1 MANKL
6 ATTTANPP
14 AGIPTGLPQWLRY
27 LIGAFPG
34 ARVLPETFMVYE
46 HQFAE
51 VDPAMMM
58 QAVQHAVRGHPYA
71 TFPTIAEV
79 WQAVEAVQSQIIATT
94 PAPAVNLSAQRAALL
109 ERAYAG
115 HPLDPAEWDRLIN
128 QLRLARRGEA
138 ANALAHKF
146 TQFTGGIT

>member
-14 AGIPTGLPQWLRY
+14 AGIPAGLPQWLRY

-46 HQFAE
+46 HQFASI
-51 VDPAMMM
+51 DPALMM
-58 QAVQHAVRGHPYA
+58 QAVKHAVRSHPYA
-71 TFPTIAEV
+71 TFPTIAEC
-79 WQAVEAVQSQIIATT
+79 WQAIAAVQSPIVSLE
-94 PAPAVNLSAQRAALL
+94 PAPAVNLSATRQQLL

-115 HPLDPAEWDRLIN
+115 DINPAEWQQLIN

-138 ANALAHKF
+138 AQHMARKF
-146 TQFTGGIT
+146 MQLGGPL